1 MFQLE
6 EVDLKLAGLTPLHWL
21 DALDESGPRGNI
33 NCCMTFSQSVYSAR
47 QATNERN
54 VRIPEWKVVICLRR
68 RGRFLG
74 GRTGRIKLLVQRELL
89 SVHILIFYPAFRAI
103 PNLIKVTYCAYL
115 EEYALVII
123 IADGVRSIFHISTS

>member
-1 MFQLE
+1 MYWMR
-6 EVDLKLAGLTPLHWL
+6 VDPGAISTAACHLV
-21 DALDESGPRGNI
+21 
-33 NCCMTFSQSVYSAR
+33 SQFYSAR
-47 QATNERN
+47 QSTNERN
-54 VRIPEWKVVICLRR
+54 VRVPEWKVVICPRR

-74 GRTGRIKLLVQRELL
+74 GRTGRIELLVLLELL

-123 IADGVRSIFHISTS
+123 IADGVRSIFFHISTS